1 MVSRPSGGAG
11 LPSLSR
17 LAPAPGSWPWLLAH
31 ELRLLWRSFGIRSRF
46 MTVVAAVFVL
56 LAHGGGYLALESR
69 ALETMLAR
77 SPGAAVATTILVCLL
92 VLSSAFGLA
101 VRVLFER
108 GDLDLLVSS
117 PIPMTTVYAVR
128 GIAVGMGS
136 VASMAFFLL
145 PLADMGPFAGQWRK
159 LGAWPALGALGL
171 LCASIALAVLMLLV
185 RWLGLRRARIAAQLV
200 GAFVGVGF
208 VLAMQ
213 VPNLLPAAS
222 RAHLRAWGAA
232 RAASSWLGSDSP
244 LLWPFRAFMGEGAP
258 LAGLVAVAIVSF
270 VVLVR
275 TTHGA
280 FLRAAQE
287 APQVP
292 AARAGTREA
301 LPRAFRSGLVRV
313 VMAKELTL
321 VARDPMLIAKTLLQL
336 LYLVPLLLVTIKSTQ
351 PLGLVAAALVVLASG
366 LAGTLAWITVS
377 GEEAPDLLASAPVSL
392 ERVRWLKVAAA
403 LVPVAVVVL
412 PFLGWYAHLSVF
424 AAGVAAVF
432 VAAALAS
439 SAVVQV
445 WATPLGGGRDLR
457 KRHRQN
463 PFVHIADTL
472 SSFGWGLACYLAV
485 EGSPWL
491 VAGVLL
497 GLSSPA
503 AAWLSARRAG

>member
-1 MVSRPSGGAG
+1 MPRRRAEAG
-11 LPSLSR
+11 LLSLSR
-17 LAPAPGSWPWLLAH
+17 LGLPPGSWPWLLAH

-46 MTVVAAVFVL
+46 MAVVAVLFVL
-56 LAHGGGYLALESR
+56 LAHGIGYLALESR
-69 ALETMLAR
+69 ALETLLAR
-77 SPGAAVATTILVCLL
+77 SPAAAIVTTILVCLL

-101 VRVLFER
+101 VRVLFDR

-117 PIPMTTVYAVR
+117 PIPVGTLYAVR
-128 GIAVGMGS
+128 GIAVGMAS
-136 VASMAFFLL
+136 VASMAFFLM

-171 LCASIALAVLMLLV
+171 FSASIALAVLMLLT
-185 RWLGLRRARIAAQLV
+185 RWLGLRRARVAAQLV

-222 RAHLRAWGAA
+222 REHLRAWGAA
-232 RAASSWLGSDSP
+232 RAAGGWFGSESP
-244 LLWPFRAFMGEGAP
+244 LLWPYRAFMGEGAP
-258 LAGLVAVAIVSF
+258 LAVMVAVAIAAF
-270 VVLVR
+270 VALVR
-275 TTHGA
+275 STQDA
-280 FLRAAQE
+280 FLGAVQE

-292 AARAGTREA
+292 AARASGREGST
-301 LPRAFRSGLVRV
+301 RAFRSGLARV
-313 VMAKELTL
+313 MMAKELTL
-321 VARDPMLIAKTLLQL
+321 IARDPMLIAKTLLQL
-336 LYLVPLLLVTIKSTQ
+336 LYLLPLLLVTVRRTQ
-351 PLGLVAAALVVLASG
+351 PVGLVAAALVVLAAG

-377 GEEAPDLLASAPVSL
+377 GEEAPDLLAAAPVSL
-392 ERVRWLKVAAA
+392 ERVRWLKVATA
-403 LVPVAVVVL
+403 LVPVGVVVL
-412 PFLGWYAHLSVF
+412 PFLAWYAHVSVF
-424 AAGVAAVF
+424 AAAVAALF

-497 GLSSPA
+497 GLFSPGV
-503 AAWLSARRAG
+503 AWLGARRNA

>member
-1 MVSRPSGGAG
+1 MPPRPGGPTLRSWWR
-11 LPSLSR
+11 LPGF
-17 LAPAPGSWPWLLAH
+17 APGSWPWLLAH
-31 ELRLLWRSFGIRSRF
+31 ELRLLWRSFGIRSRIIAAF
-46 MTVVAAVFVL
+46 AVVFLL
-56 LAHGGGYLALESR
+56 LAHAAGYAALQAH

-77 SPGAAVATTILVCLL
+77 APGAAIGITIFVCLL

-101 VRVLFER
+101 VRVLLER
-108 GDLDLLVSS
+108 GDFDLLVPS
-117 PIPMTTVYAVR
+117 PMPMTTVYAVR
-128 GIAVGMGS
+128 GIAVAMASVGS
-136 VASMAFFLL
+136 LALFLL

-171 LCASIALAVLMLLV
+171 VCASIALAVLLLLV
-185 RWLGLRRARIAAQLV
+185 RWLGLRRARVAAQVL
-200 GAFVGVGF
+200 GAVVGVGF

-213 VPNLLPAAS
+213 VPGLLSATS
-222 RAHLRAWGAA
+222 QAHLRAWGAA
-232 RAASSWLGSDSP
+232 QAGSSWLGSGSP

-258 LAGLVAVAIVSF
+258 LAAMVAVAIASF

-292 AARAGTREA
+292 AARAGGREVP
-301 LPRAFRSGLVRV
+301 PRAFRSGLVRV

-321 VARDPMLIAKTLLQL
+321 IARDPMLIAKALLQL
-336 LYLVPLLLVTIKSTQ
+336 LYLVPLLLVTLKRTQ

-377 GEEAPDLLASAPVSL
+377 GEEAPDLLASAPVPL
-392 ERVRWLKVAAA
+392 ERVRWLKVATA

-412 PFLGWYAHLSVF
+412 PFLGWYAHLSFF

-497 GLSSPA
+497 GLFAPA
-503 AAWLSARRAG
+503 TAWLSARRAG